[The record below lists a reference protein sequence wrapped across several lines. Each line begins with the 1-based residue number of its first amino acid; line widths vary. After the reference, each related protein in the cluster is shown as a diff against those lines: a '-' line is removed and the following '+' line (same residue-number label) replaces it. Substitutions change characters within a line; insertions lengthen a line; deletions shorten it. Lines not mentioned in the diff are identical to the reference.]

1 MTTNINDE
9 CDGGSDEALPRTYLP
24 LIAFSSPSSSL
35 QAYLVL
41 FLLSGFSPPSTVSCS
56 RPWSSS
62 PSSSHAFWLCHV
74 AVFLVFV
81 LVCIVIAILLV
92 CVTRCS
98 SWYACSSASPSLYVL
113 SSTMYGPSLQSP
125 MHVSCNCLVC
135 VHHLRRPSS
144 FHDTVT
150 AAGYV
155 SHLWCRLKEA
165 QRVTLISSVLP
176 IHLRRHSMMLQLV
189 PSLSSSLE
197 LP

>member
-9 CDGGSDEALPRTYLP
+9 RDGGSDEALPRTYLP

-41 FLLSGFSPPSTVSCS
+41 LRLSGFSPPSTVSCS

-62 PSSSHAFWLCHV
+62 PSVSHAFWLCHI
-74 AVFLVFV
+74 AVLLVFV

-113 SSTMYGPSLQSP
+113 SSNIYGSSLQSP

-135 VHHLRRPSS
+135 VHHLRRQ
-144 FHDTVT
+144 FFDDTVT

-155 SHLWCRLKEA
+155 GHLWCRLKEA

-176 IHLRRHSMMLQLV
+176 IHLRRHFITLQLV